1 MIATMQMAA
10 TAKNLAGIE
19 VEDDGAGS
27 IRAPRTPGGG
37 MTGMAERVSAYGGD
51 LTCGARQPR
60 GWRVTARL
68 AAS

>member
-1 MIATMQMAA
+1 
-10 TAKNLAGIE
+10 LAGIE